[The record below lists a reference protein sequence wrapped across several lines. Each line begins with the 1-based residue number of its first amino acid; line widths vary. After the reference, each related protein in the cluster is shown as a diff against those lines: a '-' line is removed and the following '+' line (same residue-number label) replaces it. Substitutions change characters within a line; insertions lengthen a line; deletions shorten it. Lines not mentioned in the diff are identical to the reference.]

1 MKMYGRKSSPFGMAY
16 RDSARKHERQFYNS
30 LKRACK
36 KRERQAG
43 QLQCKEGIEEYDL
56 ELQEWS
62 QKYWGDDWL
71 DDASQDVQE
80 AFVIEQYK
88 LNRDGVQGSTM
99 DGVATY
105 FSHMFNIRFTK
116 SHWETTLWDKL
127 NGW

>member
-62 QKYWGDDWL
+62 QEYWDDDFGLYYDHGNWEDELLAGGLWDFDWL
-71 DDASQDVQE
+71 DDD
-80 AFVIEQYK
+80 Y
-88 LNRDGVQGSTM
+88 RD
-99 DGVATY
+99 DGGDPD
-105 FSHMFNIRFTK
+105 
-116 SHWETTLWDKL
+116 WD
-127 NGW
+127 GE